1 MQSKS
6 TQPTNNQEKMAHSQE
21 KMVRNQPWD
30 DPELSDNNFKATI
43 VIEIKE
49 NILITMNES
58 IANFSRKIE
67 NTKKNKREII
77 ELKCNILNLKI
88 AIWI

>member
-1 MQSKS
+1 
-6 TQPTNNQEKMAHSQE
+6 
-21 KMVRNQPWD
+21 
-30 DPELSDNNFKATI
+30 
-43 VIEIKE
+43 
-49 NILITMNES
+49 MNES